1 MDRQLCFVY
10 INSRYVVSVQFIA
23 SVSEND
29 EYLQGIN
36 LLSHDE
42 GRLKTFRKD
51 RVIEYF
57 EDLDEAVQFT
67 NDIAKIGEFAVSK
80 PRPETFD
87 VHFTGFKKE
96 LKAELET
103 LASDAGMEIRKSVT
117 KNLKLLCYGYNASQ
131 LKMDKARSMG
141 IIILN
146 ENKFKG
152 FIETGDFT
160 DSI

>member
-1 MDRQLCFVY
+1 MDRHLCFVY
-10 INSRYVVSVQFIA
+10 INSRDVVSVQFIA
-23 SVSEND
+23 NISEND
-29 EYLQGIN
+29 EYLQGIS

-57 EDLDEAVQFT
+57 EDLNEAMQFT
-67 NDIAKIGEFAVSK
+67 NDIIEVGEFAVNK

-87 VHFTGFKKE
+87 IHFTGFKKDV
-96 LKAELET
+96 KSELET
-103 LASDAGMEIRKSVT
+103 LANNARMEVKKSVT

-141 IIILN
+141 VIILN
-146 ENKFKG
+146 EEKFRD
-152 FIETGDFT
+152 FLETGDIT
-160 DSI
+160 DN